1 MKKPYARRN
10 SLFYSLLALCLLLP
24 AQWATAQALY
34 YRHGEDEPLAG
45 ERLLLPYAFNS
56 EDIGLS
62 FGLAG
67 VFGGWPQE
75 QSFAMATAFVSDKG
89 TVFGLLMGINWRIP
103 GTERLFVDPYV
114 SVADWAELRV
124 YSGYNPEF
132 PTEIPGAN
140 DSSEDNYGQIQTLEV
155 WTFLDFK
162 YVLPIGHGRD
172 NPICHYH
179 LENGLLASG
188 ASGGTSWNPMKS
200 GRTLIRFR
208 PEFRRQDLGLAGFEE
223 ETGYKPVAA
232 TLNYRLTLEHD
243 NRNFTPNPTRGSRVE
258 LHVTHDP
265 ALLTE
270 TPDEWVVLEADL
282 AAYITVVDAPG
293 LKQSVLALN
302 LWTASTPT
310 WDRRD
315 ETELRMF
322 ADGAPPYY
330 KGASLGGFFRLK
342 AYPTGR
348 FNDKSAIYYSAE
360 YRVIPAWQPLARWK
374 WLQRMNFKWWQFTL
388 LGEAG
393 RVGPE
398 YDLALL
404 HEDMHWDV
412 GLGVNVMLGSGIGRL
427 DWVVGPEGAAIA
439 VMAGQT
445 F

>member
-1 MKKPYARRN
+1 MAKQIRMKVTLYL
-10 SLFYSLLALCLLLP
+10 SLGTLLLSTQP
-24 AQWATAQALY
+24 VMSQALY
-34 YRHGEDEPLAG
+34 YRHGEDKPMAS

-67 VFGGWPQE
+67 IFGGWPQE
-75 QSFAMATAFVSDKG
+75 QSFTMATAFVSDKG

-243 NRNFTPNPTRGSRVE
+243 NRNFVPNPTRGSRIE
-258 LHVTHDP
+258 LHMTHDP
-265 ALLTE
+265 R
-270 TPDEWVVLEADL
+270 
-282 AAYITVVDAPG
+282 AAI
-293 LKQSVLALN
+293 
-302 LWTASTPT
+302 
-310 WDRRD
+310 RD
-315 ETELRMF
+315 
-322 ADGAPPYY
+322 P
-330 KGASLGGFFRLK
+330 
-342 AYPTGR
+342 
-348 FNDKSAIYYSAE
+348 
-360 YRVIPAWQPLARWK
+360 
-374 WLQRMNFKWWQFTL
+374 
-388 LGEAG
+388 G
-393 RVGPE
+393 RVGRARGGPGS
-398 YDLALL
+398 L
-404 HEDMHWDV
+404 HSDC
-412 GLGVNVMLGSGIGRL
+412 
-427 DWVVGPEGAAIA
+427 
-439 VMAGQT
+439 
-445 F
+445 